1 MLTDALRMQV
11 MGRIDVQVDSHS
23 ERSIAA
29 PDSEHGTAKALTQVS
44 IRQHTSA
51 HVSIRQ
57 HTLNRPAYDSEH
69 GTTEALTQVC

>member
-11 MGRIDVQVDSHS
+11 MGRIDAQVDSHS

-51 HVSIRQ
+51 YVNIR
-57 HTLNRPAYDSEH
+57 
-69 GTTEALTQVC
+69 